1 MNLSIQVGILS
12 FTNNKCIQ
20 YILKQFNHPFV
31 DGDRKIYMTILFI
44 SLKYTNISNKDI
56 IIPFLVKLI

>member
-12 FTNNKCIQ
+12 FTNNKYIQ

-31 DGDRKIYMTILFI
+31 DGGRKIST
-44 SLKYTNISNKDI
+44 
-56 IIPFLVKLI
+56 